1 MILVVLT
8 RSQEAAGVGL
18 LWEWGQAGG
27 APRAGCA
34 LTTRYSPRGQVGG
47 LLTRSIGSPR
57 QGKRS
62 TKSESTQRVP
72 PGAGGKALDRR
83 LETRP
88 PATSGQDPARKQG
101 RGKAEDLHAY
111 STAQAQA
118 QARPGAQAGSK
129 MEPLGPQAKGAR
141 LGSRVPIRIPS

>member
-1 MILVVLT
+1 MIIVVLT
-8 RSQEAAGVGL
+8 RSQAAAGVGL

-47 LLTRSIGSPR
+47 LLTRSIGSPG

-62 TKSESTQRVP
+62 TKSESMQRVP
-72 PGAGGKALDRR
+72 PGAGGKAPDTR

-101 RGKAEDLHAY
+101 RGKAEDLRAY
-111 STAQAQA
+111 STAQA

-129 MEPLGPQAKGAR
+129 TEPLGPQAKGAR
-141 LGSRVPIRIPS
+141 LGSQVPIHIPS